1 MDTTQSN
8 SSSSTAATSSQRQ
21 QSPANNVVP
30 APPQGGQIP
39 STEPYLQNFTL
50 IAEAAK
56 KAQVAVMVRDF
67 EDCSL

>member
-1 MDTTQSN
+1 MDSTHNASA
-8 SSSSTAATSSQRQ
+8 SSTAATSQRQ
-21 QSPANNVVP
+21 QSPANNLPP
-30 APPQGGQIP
+30 APPQVGQMP